1 MSVNLSSSMGS
12 YVQQA
17 AQRSFIEAQ
26 KKREE
31 REAQSSQNQLAL
43 QEKTSTKNSI
53 SSNQNSLLKKSEQ
66 VDSAKNTA
74 SSVNPPQAPDTK
86 LQAKK
91 AKLERLESRLE
102 QVEQQELRE
111 LKARDREVKQHEVA
125 HSAAGGAM
133 AGAPSYTF
141 VTGPDG
147 ARYAVSGEVS
157 IRLTTSSDPN
167 KTLEN
172 MQQVQRAA
180 LAPAQPSAQDRKV
193 ASQAA
198 RIAMAA
204 RAEIMKQAISEN
216 QEARSLASETTEKP
230 TSKSADTEAVKEAR
244 QQAAA
249 LDKEKKEAK
258 DKAEED
264 KEDKE
269 KKSTRP
275 DFTALYQQRR
285 EEIYQFLQNALKQN
299 SQPSPSNIL
308 RDEA

>member
-1 MSVNLSSSMGS
+1 MSVNLSSSLAGS

-26 KKREE
+26 KKRED
-31 REAQSSQNQLAL
+31 REAQSAQDQLAL
-43 QEKTSTKNSI
+43 QEKTSAKNST
-53 SSNQNSLLKKSEQ
+53 SSNQDSLLQKSEQ
-66 VDSAKNTA
+66 ADSVRGVTSAPAT
-74 SSVNPPQAPDTK
+74 SPQTSDTK

-91 AKLERLESRLE
+91 AKLERLEARLE
-102 QVEQQELRE
+102 QAEQQELRD
-111 LKARDREVKQHEVA
+111 LKARDREVKQHEIA
-125 HSAAGGAM
+125 HSVAGGAIS
-133 AGAPSYTF
+133 GAPSYQF

-157 IRLTTSSDPN
+157 VRLTESSDPK

-180 LAPAQPSAQDRKV
+180 LAPAEPSAQDRKV

-216 QEARSLASETTEKP
+216 QESKGLASETSEKP
-230 TSKSADTEAVKEAR
+230 NSESTSSEAVKEAR

-258 DKAEED
+258 NKSA
-264 KEDKE
+264 EDKE
-269 KKSTRP
+269 KKSNRP
-275 DFTALYQQRR
+275 DFAALYQQRR
-285 EEIYQFLQNALKQN
+285 EEIYQFLQNTIKKNASEN
-299 SQPSPSNIL
+299 PASIL
-308 RDEA
+308 REQA